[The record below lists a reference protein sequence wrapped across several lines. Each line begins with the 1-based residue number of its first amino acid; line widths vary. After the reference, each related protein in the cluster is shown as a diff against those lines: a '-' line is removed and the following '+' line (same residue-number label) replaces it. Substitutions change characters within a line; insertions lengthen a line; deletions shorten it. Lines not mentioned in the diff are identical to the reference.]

1 MPETTTGARMS
12 APHQD
17 ACAHIWQAWQN
28 GTTIDDLPADLKPGT
43 RAAGY
48 AIQAHFEGYSAETR
62 AGWKIAATSRAGQ
75 RHINVDG
82 PLAGR
87 LLAENLRPDGTEISI
102 NANRMRVAEPEF
114 AFRFAQKVPAKPDL
128 YTVEEVLGFVGDLH
142 LTLELPD
149 SRFTDFTAVGGP
161 TLIADNAC
169 ARELV
174 VGPKVTANWRALD
187 LAAHRVRARVGARYD
202 REGLGAN
209 VLGDPREALTWCV
222 NELSQ
227 LGIDLGAGELIT
239 TGTCAPPLESE
250 PGDVVES
257 DVGQLGTITAWITT

>member
-1 MPETTTGARMS
+1 MS
-12 APHQD
+12 ATHQE
-17 ACAHIWQAWQN
+17 ACDLIWRAWQD
-28 GTTIDDLPADLKPGT
+28 GTTIVDLPAGSKPGT

-48 AIQAHFEGYSAETR
+48 AVQAHFEAQSAKPR

-87 LLAENLRPDGTEISI
+87 LLAETLVEDGAEISI
-102 NANRMRVAEPEF
+102 GSNRMRVAEPEF
-114 AFRFAQKVPAKPDL
+114 AFRFATEVPARTDH
-128 YTVEEVLGFVGDLH
+128 YSVEEVMALVGDLH

-169 ARELV
+169 TRDLI
-174 VGPKVTANWRALD
+174 VGPRVTADWRALD
-187 LAAHRVRARVGARYD
+187 LSAHRVRARVGARYD
-202 REGLGAN
+202 REGVGAN

-222 NELSQ
+222 NEISQ
-227 LGIDLGAGELIT
+227 LGIDIAAGELIT
-239 TGTCAPPLESE
+239 TGTCAPPLEIE
-250 PGDVVES
+250 PGDLVEADFGS
-257 DVGQLGTITAWITT
+257 LGKVTAWITK